1 MSYYR
6 PNSLD
11 DALAIRAD
19 RDVTLLAGGTD
30 VFPARASDRGWG
42 RMSQKPV
49 LDLTAIDALRGIEEG
64 ETHTRIGA
72 LATWS
77 ELVKAP
83 LPPVFDAL
91 KAAAREVGGLQIQNR
106 GTLVGNICNASP
118 AADGVPV
125 LLCLDA
131 EVVLLCLDAEVVLAG
146 TSGDRI
152 VPLAEFITG
161 NRETTCR
168 SDEIVTELR
177 LPNLAPAA
185 RSNFSK
191 LGSRR
196 YLVISIVMAAGIVL
210 IEEGIVREL
219 RLSIGACAPVA
230 FRLRA
235 LEATLIG
242 RAVRDLSDHD
252 IALSDLE
259 SLAPIDDIRA
269 SAEYRRSAARTLLQ
283 RLLQDLLQSDARR
296 AA

>member
-49 LDLTAIDALRGIEEG
+49 LDLTAIDALRGIDTG

-77 ELVKAP
+77 DLVKAP

-131 EVVLLCLDAEVVLAG
+131 DVVLAG

-219 RLSIGACAPVA
+219 RLSLGACAPVA

-235 LEATLIG
+235 LEAALVG

-269 SAEYRRSAARTLLQ
+269 SAEYRRNAARMLLQ
-283 RLLQDLLQSDARR
+283 RLLQDLLQCDARR

>member
-30 VFPARASDRGWG
+30 VFPARAGDRGWG

-49 LDLTAIDALRGIEEG
+49 LDLTAIDALRGIDAG

-77 ELVKAP
+77 DLVEAH

-131 EVVLLCLDAEVVLAG
+131 DVVLAG

-219 RLSIGACAPVA
+219 RLSLGACAPVA

-235 LEATLIG
+235 LETALVG

>member
-11 DALAIRAD
+11 DAFAIRAD

-131 EVVLLCLDAEVVLAG
+131 EVVLAG

-230 FRLRA
+230 FRLRV
-235 LEATLIG
+235 LEATLVG